1 MIFSFGRNAPRRGIW
16 GFAGLLS
23 GSGAVCSKV
32 NRLGAHGRI
41 DIAVDA
47 ATLGRVRTM
56 AIVDASEAP
65 GLRSAA
71 FRLVDSAGAEVSE
84 KDVRLFWR
92 GDVLFCAKRGG
103 LVFTVR

>member
-1 MIFSFGRNAPRRGIW
+1 
-16 GFAGLLS
+16 
-23 GSGAVCSKV
+23 
-32 NRLGAHGRI
+32 
-41 DIAVDA
+41 
-47 ATLGRVRTM
+47 M

-71 FRLVDSAGAEVSE
+71 FRLVDSADAEVPE
-84 KDVRLFWR
+84 KDVRLLWR

>member
-1 MIFSFGRNAPRRGIW
+1 MIFSIGRIAPRRRIW

-41 DIAVDA
+41 DVAVDA
-47 ATLGRVRTM
+47 ATLGRLRTM

-71 FRLVDSAGAEVSE
+71 FRLIDSRGEEVPE